1 MVLCMVLQRGVTANQ
16 ISQCS
21 SICQSRPDCS
31 AIRPELYI
39 FQMSD
44 SHFRASAAYSRH
56 MQTAIN
62 QVLKDIFIYHNT
74 LILYEKIVLYHI
86 LAETGGKTD
95 SCSGPFFIVLMIRQ
109 GATLSASHIEQ
120 KYGISPRNEIPFY
133 PFSGCTRSN
142 SATAH
147 RKAETAQNHKNC
159 RCRLRYLRCID
170 TYIRRII
177 FRWCNRNGIE

>member
-44 SHFRASAAYSRH
+44 SHFSASAAYSRH

-109 GATLSASHIEQ
+109 GATLSASHIEKKTVFRHAT
-120 KYGISPRNEIPFY
+120 KYLFIHSPAVPDQI
-133 PFSGCTRSN
+133 
-142 SATAH
+142 
-147 RKAETAQNHKNC
+147 
-159 RCRLRYLRCID
+159 LRRR
-170 TYIRRII
+170 TEKPRPPRII
-177 FRWCNRNGIE
+177 RIADAGSGICDVLILT